1 MGNEFCQGCNEVFS
15 DGKSLGENN
24 LTKKQNLPITNIKNP
39 FFFKNNASSSIIEH
53 QTNTESIIN
62 NNNKTESFITTMNNP
77 LPAEIEPKL
86 IKNGKM
92 TSLNTYNNNIK
103 NSNNNNM
110 NNAFNSYN
118 DHFNKNINEENK
130 IDENNNINND
140 YNNFNKT
147 ENENYNKNNDDNN
160 NNTEDDNANDFNSIR
175 NTNFINNE
183 NNYNTLNANINN
195 DIFKE
200 NEEKETI
207 EDISAKKITKLF
219 RKFLYAKRL
228 AHTQL
233 FKDKT
238 EIPSSEFIIGINPD
252 KLDINLA
259 PENTCIY
266 LGTKFNNKKDGL
278 GLELFENSNA
288 KYFGIFNNGK
298 RMDAGIFNINNDLK
312 NYVYKGQVKGI
323 YAFGYGMLF
332 DKKESKEYEG
342 MWDKSMK
349 NGFGIEKYNDNSEY
363 RGSFVNGKKEGIGI
377 YQWNDNSYYE
387 GEWKENKLSGFGIY
401 KFNDGSIYKGQW
413 KRSRFHG
420 FGEFTD
426 PGKKTYFGFFQKDKR
441 FGFGIEIWIKTEK
454 AFIGFWKDNNMD
466 GFGKLIVNDRR
477 RYGVWKEGK
486 LVEKFKNKKDFF
498 KRIKGEKIQF
508 INYFKLDD
516 YKAILNLIDENI

>member
-77 LPAEIEPKL
+77 LPAEVEPKL

-92 TSLNTYNNNIK
+92 TSLNTYNSNIK
-103 NSNNNNM
+103 NSNNNNI
-110 NNAFNSYN
+110 NNVFNSYN
-118 DHFNKNINEENK
+118 GHFNKNINEENK
-130 IDENNNINND
+130 FDENNNINND

-147 ENENYNKNNDDNN
+147 ENENYNFYNN
-160 NNTEDDNANDFNSIR
+160 NSEEDDNDNNFNTMR
-175 NTNFINNE
+175 NTNFLNNE
-183 NNYNTLNANINN
+183 NNINTLNNN
-195 DIFKE
+195 LNNNIFKE
-200 NEEKETI
+200 NEEKKQANI
-207 EDISAKKITKLF
+207 EDISARKITKLF
-219 RKFLYAKRL
+219 RQFLYAKRL

-233 FKDKT
+233 FRDMSV
-238 EIPSSEFIIGINPD
+238 IPSSEYIIGLNND

-259 PENTCIY
+259 PENKCIY
-266 LGTKFNNKKDGL
+266 LGTKFNNQKDGL
-278 GLELFENSNA
+278 GLELFTDSNA

-298 RMDAGIFNINNDLK
+298 RKDAGIFNINNSLK
-312 NYVYKGQVKGI
+312 NYTYKGQVNGI
-323 YAFGYGMLF
+323 YAFGYGWFF

-349 NGFGIEKYNDNSEY
+349 NGYGIEKYNDNSEY

-401 KFNDGSIYKGQW
+401 KFNDGSIYEGQW

-420 FGEFTD
+420 FGEFTY
-426 PGKKTYFGFFQKDKR
+426 PGIKKYYGFFQKDKR
-441 FGFGIEIWIKTEK
+441 FGFGIEIWLKIEK

-466 GFGKLIVNDRR
+466 GFGKFIVNDKK
-477 RYGVWKEGK
+477 RYGIWKEGK
-486 LVEKFKNKKDFF
+486 LVEKFHNKKDFY
-498 KRIKGEKIQF
+498 KKIKDEKIDF
-508 INYFKLDD
+508 INYFQYDD
-516 YKAILNLIDENI
+516 YKSVFNLIDGNI